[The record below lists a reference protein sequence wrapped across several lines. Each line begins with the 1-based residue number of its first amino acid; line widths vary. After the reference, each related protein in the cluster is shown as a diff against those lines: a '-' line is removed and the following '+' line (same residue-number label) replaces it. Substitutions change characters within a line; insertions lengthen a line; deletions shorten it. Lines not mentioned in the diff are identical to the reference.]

1 MKERQLDHPRAGIS
15 AVVKKTPIPE
25 AGRSSAAESLTD
37 VTTTPRILIVED
49 QYVTAM
55 DCQAQLARAGCA
67 CVGIANTAAQA
78 MLLAARERPDL
89 VLMDIR
95 LASRTNGVDIAKEIY
110 EQHGIRCIFVTG
122 QSDPDL
128 RKRAGEAHP
137 LGWLEKPYSPSDSN
151 AALEAALAQLSAE
164 GRDG

>member
-1 MKERQLDHPRAGIS
+1 M
-15 AVVKKTPIPE
+15 
-25 AGRSSAAESLTD
+25 
-37 VTTTPRILIVED
+37 TTTPRILIVED

-55 DCQAQLARAGCA
+55 DCQAQLARVGCE
-67 CVGIANTAAQA
+67 CVGIANTAAEA
-78 MLLAARERPDL
+78 ILLAARERPDL

-128 RKRAGEAHP
+128 RKRAEQAHP
-137 LGWLEKPYSPSDSN
+137 LGWLGKPYTPSDLN
-151 AALEAALAQLSAE
+151 AALQAALAQLSPP
-164 GRDG
+164 GHKR